1 LEKNALIFIDKPAF
15 FFYICTRTKNTS
27 RVLASP
33 VAAMLGCINGREE
46 QPNGDNMADLPSIDD
61 LLAAGSHFGHQTKRW
76 NPKMKPYI
84 LTEKNSIHV
93 LNLEKTRLLLEEAGK
108 VMARISGNNRTV
120 LFVGTKPTSRKAVED
135 AAAKC
140 NHFYVTNRWLG
151 GMLTNFQTVRK
162 SIKQIDK
169 IDDMETQGVF
179 KQMSKKEVL
188 DKNRERSKLLNVFGG
203 IREMSQLP
211 GIIVIADLNH
221 EHIAVSE
228 ARRLRIPIIGICDT
242 NVNPEL
248 IQYPIPANDDALRSI
263 SLIMDYLAA
272 NVVPRQNPTAP
283 SRTENNKTEKNAEE
297 KA

>member
-1 LEKNALIFIDKPAF
+1 
-15 FFYICTRTKNTS
+15 
-27 RVLASP
+27 
-33 VAAMLGCINGREE
+33 
-46 QPNGDNMADLPSIDD
+46 MAELPSIED
-61 LLAAGSHFGHQTKRW
+61 LLTVGAHFGHQTRRW

-93 LNLEKTRLLLEEAGK
+93 LNLEKTRQLLEIAGQAI
-108 VMARISGNNRTV
+108 ARISGNNRTV
-120 LFVGTKPTSRKAVED
+120 LFVGSKPTVRKAVED
-135 AAAKC
+135 AATKC

-169 IDDMETQGVF
+169 IDDMENQGIF

-211 GIIVIADLNH
+211 GVVVITDLNH

-228 ARRLRIPIIGICDT
+228 ARRLRVPIIGICDT

-248 IQYPIPANDDALRSI
+248 VQYPIPANDDALRSV
-263 SLIMDYLAA
+263 SLIVDYLAA
-272 NVVPRQNPTAP
+272 NIVPRQSQSASSNTKEKPA
-283 SRTENNKTEKNAEE
+283 EKTEE

>member
-1 LEKNALIFIDKPAF
+1 
-15 FFYICTRTKNTS
+15 
-27 RVLASP
+27 
-33 VAAMLGCINGREE
+33 
-46 QPNGDNMADLPSIDD
+46 MAELPSIED
-61 LLAAGSHFGHQTKRW
+61 LLAAGSHFGHQTRRW

-93 LNLEKTRLLLEEAGK
+93 LNLEKTRSCLEEAGK
-108 VMARISGNNRTV
+108 AIARISGNNRTV
-120 LFVGTKPTSRKAVED
+120 LFVGTKPTARKAVED

-140 NHFYVTNRWLG
+140 NHFSVTNRWLG

-169 IDDMETQGVF
+169 IDDMENQGVF

-188 DKNRERSKLLNVFGG
+188 DKNRERAKLLNVFGG

-211 GIIVIADLNH
+211 GVVVIADLNH

-248 IQYPIPANDDALRSI
+248 VQYPVPANDDALRSVSI
-263 SLIMDYLAA
+263 IMDYLAA
-272 NVVPRQNPTAP
+272 NVVARQTSAMLN
-283 SRTENNKTEKNAEE
+283 SKTEAEKPAEE

>member
-1 LEKNALIFIDKPAF
+1 ME
-15 FFYICTRTKNTS
+15 
-27 RVLASP
+27 
-33 VAAMLGCINGREE
+33 M
-46 QPNGDNMADLPSIDD
+46 NMANLPSIED

-108 VMARISGNNRTV
+108 VIARISGNNRTV
-120 LFVGTKPTSRKAVED
+120 LFVGTKPTARKAVED
-135 AAAKC
+135 AALKC

-169 IDDMETQGVF
+169 IDDMENQGVF

-188 DKNRERSKLLNVFGG
+188 DKNRERAKLLGVFAG

-211 GIIVIADLNH
+211 GVIVIADLNH
-221 EHIAVSE
+221 EHIAVAE
-228 ARRLRIPIIGICDT
+228 AKRLRIPIIGICDT

-248 IQYPIPANDDALRSI
+248 VQYPIPANDDALRSI
-263 SLIMDYLAA
+263 SLIVDYLAA
-272 NVVPRQNPTAP
+272 NVVARQNNVALGV
-283 SRTENNKTEKNAEE
+283 SKAEKTDKLAEE
-297 KA
+297 KV

>member
-1 LEKNALIFIDKPAF
+1 
-15 FFYICTRTKNTS
+15 
-27 RVLASP
+27 
-33 VAAMLGCINGREE
+33 
-46 QPNGDNMADLPSIDD
+46 MANLPSIED
-61 LLAAGSHFGHQTKRW
+61 LLAVGAHFGHQTRRW

-93 LNLEKTRLLLEEAGK
+93 LNLEKTRQLLETAAQAI
-108 VMARISGNNRTV
+108 ARISSNNRTV
-120 LFVGTKPTSRKAVED
+120 LFVGTKPSARTAIEE
-135 AAAKC
+135 AAMKC
-140 NHFYVTNRWLG
+140 GHFYVTNRWLG

-169 IDDMETQGVF
+169 IDDMENQGIF

-188 DKNRERSKLLNVFGG
+188 DKNRERTKLLNVFAG

-211 GIIVIADLNH
+211 GVVVITDLNH

-248 IQYPIPANDDALRSI
+248 VQYPIPANDDALRSVA
-263 SLIMDYLAA
+263 LIVDHLAA
-272 NVVPRQNPTAP
+272 NVVPRNNPSLNTK
-283 SRTENNKTEKNAEE
+283 EKEVEKTEE
-297 KA
+297 K

>member
-1 LEKNALIFIDKPAF
+1 
-15 FFYICTRTKNTS
+15 
-27 RVLASP
+27 
-33 VAAMLGCINGREE
+33 MLGCVATGKNNRME
-46 QPNGDNMADLPSIDD
+46 NNMADLPSIED
-61 LLAAGSHFGHQTKRW
+61 LLAAGTHFGHQTRRW

-93 LNLEKTRLLLEEAGK
+93 LNLEKTQALLEKAGQAI
-108 VMARISGNNRTV
+108 ARISGNNRTV
-120 LFVGTKPTSRKAVED
+120 LFVGTKPTAHKAVED
-135 AAAKC
+135 AATRC

-169 IDDMETQGVF
+169 IDDMENQGIF

-203 IREMSQLP
+203 IRDMSQLP
-211 GIIVIADLNH
+211 GVVVITDLNH

-248 IQYPIPANDDALRSI
+248 VQYPIPANDDALRSI
-263 SLIMDYLAA
+263 SLIVDYLAA
-272 NVVPRQNPTAP
+272 NVTPRPG
-283 SRTENNKTEKNAEE
+283 SYNNSKEKPAEKAEE
-297 KA
+297 NA